1 MPAQSYRI
9 TMRSG
14 PTPGKSF
21 LLEEAEMFLGRD
33 LTNHIAIPDPE
44 ISRRHALFVSTPQ
57 GVQIEDQGSTNG
69 TFINGVRLTA
79 PQLLKQGD
87 LITFGENIVVVFE
100 SVTYDPDATVVA
112 SQTQMPSRPVQPVQP
127 APRVAPSQPVR
138 VPEPVAYQTPASF
151 GAEVPQTPKKKKFP
165 TWLLILLILGAIAAC
180 IVGLTLIF
188 MPAPWWCFLTFNSLA
203 GCPIS

>member
-21 LLEEAEMFLGRD
+21 LLDEAEMFLGRD
-33 LTNHIAIPDPE
+33 LTNNIAIPDPE
-44 ISRRHALFVSTPQ
+44 ISRRHARFMSTPE

-69 TFINGVRLTA
+69 TFINGVRMTA
-79 PQLLKQGD
+79 PQLLHPGD

-100 SVTYDPDATVVA
+100 MVVHDPDATVVA
-112 SQTQMPSRPVQPVQP
+112 SQTQIHSQPVQP

-138 VPEPVAYQTPASF
+138 VPEPVAYEAPSAYNSPGLETPK
-151 GAEVPQTPKKKKFP
+151 KKKKFP
-165 TWLLILLILGAIAAC
+165 TWLLLLLILGAIAAC

-188 MPAPWWCFLTFNSLA
+188 MPATWWCYLTFDTLP

>member
-1 MPAQSYRI
+1 MPTQSFRI

-33 LTNHIAIPDPE
+33 LTNNIAIPDPE
-44 ISRRHALFVSTPQ
+44 ISRRHARFVTTPQ

-79 PQLLKQGD
+79 PQMLNQGD

-100 SVTYDPDATVVA
+100 AVMHDPDATVVA
-112 SQTQMPSRPVQPVQP
+112 SQTQIPSRPVQPVQP
-127 APRVAPSQPVR
+127 APRVAPRQPVR
-138 VPEPVAYQTPASF
+138 APEPVAYQAPTDFSAD
-151 GAEVPQTPKKKKFP
+151 VPQAQKKKKFP
-165 TWLLILLILGAIAAC
+165 TWLLILLILAAVAAC

-188 MPAPWWCFLTFNSLA
+188 MPASWWCFLTFDTLA

>member
-33 LTNHIAIPDPE
+33 LTNNIAIPDPE
-44 ISRRHALFVSTPQ
+44 ISRRHVRFVTTPD
-57 GVQIEDQGSTNG
+57 GVLIEDQGSTNG
-69 TFINGVRLTA
+69 TFVNGVRLA
-79 PQLLKQGD
+79 ASQQLKQGD

-100 SVTYDPDATVVA
+100 AIIHDPDATVVA
-112 SQTQMPSRPVQPVQP
+112 SQTQMPSRPVQAAQ
-127 APRVAPSQPVR
+127 RVAPSQPVR
-138 VPEPVAYQTPASF
+138 VPEPVIYQAPPVYSGAVPETPK
-151 GAEVPQTPKKKKFP
+151 KKKKFP
-165 TWLLILLILGAIAAC
+165 TWLLILLILGAVAAC

-188 MPAPWWCFLTFNSLA
+188 MPASWWCILTFNSLP